1 MAQTSSRKSTRER
14 FNISKLAIR
23 YPWVTLGFWIA
34 VMVAGLLAFSSLK
47 YALFPDVT
55 FPVVVVNA
63 QAPLSSATK
72 TEADVTVPIEQGVK
86 GLERKQGLTKIRSST
101 YPGRSVVSLSFEV
114 GTRLEKATENV
125 ENALKPL
132 KLPAGTSY
140 DVVPINLNEA
150 AVVSYAVSSSSQELP
165 ALTETV
171 HRKVIPAIA
180 KVPGVLK
187 VNLLGV
193 PAGVKIAEST
203 ELKSGAEEVVLKPGS
218 SAVRFKNQDVLA
230 FEVVKRSD
238 ANTLEVVDEVEQI
251 VAKLRQDLPTV
262 QLDMAFTQAEY
273 IHKATHSTIDAL
285 IEAIALSI
293 LVMYPFLWN
302 WKATIIS
309 ALAIPISL
317 LGTFIVMAIFGFN
330 LETITLLALALVIG
344 IIVDDAIVDVENIMR
359 HIESGKPAQQAV
371 REATSEIGLTVTAA
385 TLTVVAVFLPVALM
399 EGVIGQFF
407 RPFGITVSAAVIFS
421 LLVARTLTPVL
432 AASWLRTKKKPQ
444 TVESEAVDIPSEI
457 TQPSEF
463 TSGEETIAA
472 NDIVMNPEQ
481 YQRGFVGWYRNLLD
495 WSLRH
500 KRLVIGFAILSFV
513 AGIALIPFI
522 QTGFIPKLD
531 RGEFNVRYTAPLP
544 ALPDPATLARLAA
557 QAGQSRSA
565 NPTNSLPP
573 PSPNQLP
580 QGLPPGM
587 NPAAIAAGGGALPIF
602 DPVKESV
609 DVAKQLEASVQKNP
623 TVESVY
629 TTVGTR
635 QRPNQGTLYVKLK
648 SDRQVKTVEVQDQVR
663 KDLPTLEGVST
674 SVEDIQF
681 IDTGG
686 EKPLQVVLVG
696 EDPVLL
702 SQIATGMQNRME
714 KLSGFED
721 ITITGGTNDKGKVN
735 QIERVEGQRVA
746 YLSANLG
753 KGVALGKATR
763 QVEAIA
769 QDEIKKQKATNTV
782 SLDRGSDSARV
793 DEIFDSFKGTLAL
806 AVLCIMVVLV
816 LLFKSLLDPLVVAI
830 SLPLSLVGALMPSL
844 VFRTDFGMISIIGII
859 LLLGLTNKSAI
870 LLVDYINQL
879 RRAGMSRTD
888 AILLAGPVRLRPIL
902 MTTASTILGMVP
914 IALGLGAGAELRTPM
929 ATTIMGGLV
938 TSTILSL
945 LVIPVFYAVFDDF
958 RQWIKYRLKKP

>member
-1 MAQTSSRKSTRER
+1 MAQTPPRQSTRER
-14 FNISKLAIR
+14 FNISKLAIQ
-23 YPWVTLGFWIA
+23 YPWLTLGFWIA
-34 VMVAGLLAFSSLK
+34 VMIAGLLAFSSLK

-63 QAPLSSATK
+63 QSPLTSATK
-72 TEADVTVPIEQGVK
+72 TETEVTVPIEAGVK
-86 GLERKQGLTKIRSST
+86 GLEGKQGLTKIRSST

-114 GTRLEKATENV
+114 GTKLEKATASV
-125 ENALKPL
+125 ENALKAV
-132 KLPAGTSY
+132 KLPVDTDY
-140 DVVPINLNEA
+140 DVTPINLNEA
-150 AVVSYAVSSSSQELP
+150 AVVSYAVSSSKQKLP
-165 ALTETV
+165 SLTETV
-171 HRKVIPAIA
+171 HRRIIPEIT

-193 PAGVKIAEST
+193 PAGVEIAKST
-203 ELKSGAEEVVLKPGS
+203 EFKSGAEEVVLKPGS
-218 SAVRFKNQDVLA
+218 SAVRFESQAVLA

-238 ANTLEVVDEVEQI
+238 ANTLEVVDKVEQ
-251 VAKLRQDLPTV
+251 VVGRLQKGLPAV
-262 QLDMAFTQAEY
+262 QLSMAATQAEY

-293 LVMYPFLWN
+293 IVMYPFLWN

-309 ALAIPISL
+309 ALAIPTSL

-359 HIESGKPAQQAV
+359 HIENGKPPRQAV
-371 REATSEIGLTVTAA
+371 REATAEIGLTVTAA

-407 RPFGITVSAAVIFS
+407 RPFGITVSAAVIIS

-432 AASWLRTKKKPQ
+432 AAYWLRAKKQPQ
-444 TVESEAVDIPSEI
+444 TAEPDQVEESSEAEPVAA
-457 TQPSEF
+457 
-463 TSGEETIAA
+463 IAA
-472 NDIVMNPEQ
+472 GDDAVADALVMNPEQ
-481 YQRGFVGWYRNLLD
+481 YRRGFVGWYRNLLD

-500 KRLVIGFAILSFV
+500 SWLVISFAILSFV

-557 QAGQSRSA
+557 QAGQAGAS
-565 NPTNSLPP
+565 PTNSALPTQP
-573 PSPNQLP
+573 P
-580 QGLPPGM
+580 QGLPPGT
-587 NPAAIAAGGGALPIF
+587 NSAAIAAPTLPAF
-602 DPVKESV
+602 DPLKDSV
-609 DVAKQLEASVQKNP
+609 DVAKQLEASVKQNP
-623 TVESVY
+623 AVKSVF

-648 SDRQVKTVEVQDQVR
+648 DDRKSKTVEVQDQVR
-663 KDLPTLEGVST
+663 KDLPVLKDVST

-696 EDPVLL
+696 NDPVLL
-702 SQIATGMQNRME
+702 SKIATGIQDRME
-714 KLSGFED
+714 KLPGFAD
-721 ITITGGTNDKGKVN
+721 ITITGGTNEKGNVN
-735 QIERVEGQRVA
+735 QIERVDGQRVA
-746 YLSANLG
+746 YLSSNLG

-769 QDEIKKQKATNTV
+769 QDEIKKRNASNTV
-782 SLDRGSDSARV
+782 ALDRGSDSARV
-793 DEIFDSFKGTLAL
+793 DEIFDGFKGTLAL

-844 VFRTDFGMISIIGII
+844 IFRTDFGMISIIGII

-879 RRAGMSRTD
+879 RRAGMSRTE

-914 IALGLGAGAELRTPM
+914 IALGLGAGAELRAPM

-958 RQWIKYRLKKP
+958 RQWFKYHLKRP